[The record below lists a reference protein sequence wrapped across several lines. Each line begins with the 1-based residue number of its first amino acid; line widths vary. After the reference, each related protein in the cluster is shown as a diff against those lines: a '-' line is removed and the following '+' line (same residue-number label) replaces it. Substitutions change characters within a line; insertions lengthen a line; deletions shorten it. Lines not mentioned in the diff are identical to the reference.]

1 MKTWLRQG
9 EEPRL
14 QEMLD
19 DPVMRSLMESDGVTR
34 EELVA
39 LVRCHPLVGELRP
52 QSCDK
57 MPSYD
62 HGARQPGDRSLAQ
75 SETECGAPA

>member
-14 QEMLD
+14 QDMLD

-34 EELVA
+34 EELVV

-52 QSCDK
+52 LSCDK
-57 MPSYD
+57 LASYD
-62 HGARQPGDRSLAQ
+62 HGARQEGNRGPAQ
-75 SETECGAPA
+75 SETGCGAPA

>member
-14 QEMLD
+14 QDMLD

-34 EELVA
+34 EELEV

-52 QSCDK
+52 ASCDED
-57 MPSYD
+57 SGHD
-62 HGARQPGDRSLAQ
+62 HDARPQAAHSLGRA
-75 SETECGAPA
+75 SVAWAACA